1 MRDSGQRRRR
11 QRRRRLR
18 SKARRKRLRL
28 GQRQSVSGPGQ
39 RTQGRGVRDQ
49 GRGVRDPRRGI
60 VTDPGQDVT
69 YTLLHVFVVPPRL
82 ADGYLCSH
90 HRFALIIGR
99 FDICSVHGP
108 SLAACRQSAGVSTSR
123 CPGVSRWL
131 RGRRSATRSSTSAG
145 WSAST
150 PRSRTAQIS
159 MHEAV
164 FCGIVGIP

>member
-60 VTDPGQDVT
+60 VSCCLDSRTVTSAPIIALPSSLAGLTFAPCTAQASLPAAKVPVSRRRGVPAFRDGFVGDEVQRDRQHPPGGRPPPQD
-69 YTLLHVFVVPPRL
+69 LGPPRL
-82 ADGYLCSH
+82 ACTKQY
-90 HRFALIIGR
+90 FA
-99 FDICSVHGP
+99 
-108 SLAACRQSAGVSTSR
+108 
-123 CPGVSRWL
+123 
-131 RGRRSATRSSTSAG
+131 
-145 WSAST
+145 ASWAYREFVR
-150 PRSRTAQIS
+150 PA
-159 MHEAV
+159 
-164 FCGIVGIP
+164 